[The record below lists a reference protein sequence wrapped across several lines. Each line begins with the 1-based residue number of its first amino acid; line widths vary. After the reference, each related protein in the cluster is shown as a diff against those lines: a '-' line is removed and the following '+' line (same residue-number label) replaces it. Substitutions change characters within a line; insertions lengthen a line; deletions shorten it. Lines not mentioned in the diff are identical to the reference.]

1 MLWEPRKLV
10 FVDESATYLNMQRDY
25 AWSAIGV
32 PAYVQSDKRLGKQQS
47 LLASLSLEGVTSS
60 LLIEGSV
67 DTDTFLFYL
76 EHHLLPTLVAGQR
89 VIMDSCPIHL
99 SDRVNDL
106 IVAKGAQLELLPT
119 YSPDLSPIEQ
129 AFSKIKTIL
138 KSLAAQTPEA
148 LSMAVKQAIDSI
160 TLKDIIGWF
169 RDCGYEAHY
178 L

>member
-1 MLWEPRKLV
+1 M
-10 FVDESATYLNMQRDY
+10 DESATYLNMQRDY
-25 AWSAIGV
+25 AWSDVGV

-67 DTDTFLFYL
+67 DSATFLYYL
-76 EHHLLPTLVAGQR
+76 EHHLLPTVYPGQLI
-89 VIMDSCPIHL
+89 IMDSCPIHL
-99 SDRVNDL
+99 SERVNTL
-106 IVAKGAQLELLPT
+106 IVAQGAQLELLPT

-129 AFSKIKTIL
+129 AFAKIKTIL
-138 KSLAAQTPEA
+138 KSLAAQSPEA

-160 TLKDIIGWF
+160 ALKDIIGCF